1 MCKISV
7 LYPKIPKYQQTIY
20 KYKLKALKSQLKSS
34 FYIYTIN
41 LSKFV
46 TEQFLTISQP
56 LITFR
61 KKISHKKQYIISIV
75 FVIAMASSFYLIK
88 DWIGYRVVALLLMF
102 TVSVIAMLF
111 DIFPVLIASI
121 LSALIWDFF
130 FIPPQFTLH
139 IDNAEDLLMF
149 LMYFIIA
156 MVNAVLTFKIR
167 EQEKKLRDKEEK
179 ESAIKLYNT
188 LFNSLSHELR
198 TPISTIIAAIDTLKE
213 NKTGL
218 SDYDQNDLYNEID
231 TATLRLNRQVDN
243 LLNMSRLESA
253 ILKPKTEWCDLNEL
267 IFSVIQKFSDSLQS
281 HTINFKPT
289 DDFPLVNVDLMMMEQ
304 IISNIVHNGIHYT
317 PENSI
322 ININTSIQDD
332 KLIITINDNGK
343 GFPESEIP
351 LVFNKFHRL
360 PNARTG
366 GSGLGLSIVK
376 GFVNALNGTISLENQ
391 ASGGAIFKITIPCEI
406 SYINNLK
413 NE

>member
-1 MCKISV
+1 M
-7 LYPKIPKYQQTIY
+7 YPKIPKYQQTIY